1 MTQVLFDLEPLR
13 AMLDMLGGTTPI
25 PILVGLWPITSHALA
40 LRLHNEVPGITLP
53 DAVLTRFAAAEAQAA
68 PRVWP
73 WRGSCWRRLASWW
86 PAPTWWPRSD
96 SRSASWTCSDRNGL
110 AGDSVESLC

>member
-53 DAVLTRFAAAEAQAA
+53 DAVLKRFAAAEAQAA
-68 PRVWP
+68 REGVAVVRELLAQARELVAGTYLVAPFGQPQRVLDVL
-73 WRGSCWRRLASWW
+73 G
-86 PAPTWWPRSD
+86 
-96 SRSASWTCSDRNGL
+96 
-110 AGDSVESLC
+110 